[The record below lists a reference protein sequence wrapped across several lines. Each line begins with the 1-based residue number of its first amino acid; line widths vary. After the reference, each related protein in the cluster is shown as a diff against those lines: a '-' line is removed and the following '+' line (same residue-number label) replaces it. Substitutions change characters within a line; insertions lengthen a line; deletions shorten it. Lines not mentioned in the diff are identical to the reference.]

1 MLKGLFIP
9 KVIKDKIYHFKIGYQ
24 NLLIFE
30 FNKYKEELII
40 NKNFSKILNLLIK
53 LDFEVYFFDSF
64 DEMEQGLDETISFTN
79 EDFLV
84 IIN

>member
-40 NKNFSKILNLLIK
+40 NKNHQAEKRDI
-53 LDFEVYFFDSF
+53 DDWCY
-64 DEMEQGLDETISFTN
+64 ISRW
-79 EDFLV
+79 
-84 IIN
+84 